1 MSLQSSHAVN
11 VNAWTDHRRDRA
23 LPSIERLIRYPQP
36 LPGRGRID
44 FYEPAKRNLKP
55 EGVVCQVRDARPIRE
70 SLSIEKEGFKLL
82 DCPTEHAGIR
92 DVAVEGRAYLEELV
106 PVIKKLT
113 GARWVVPRERS
124 LFIRDTSGVAVANRN
139 VGKIS
144 ECVHADFGYRAL
156 GQLLPSM
163 SGIPQK
169 YSRACIIQTWRP
181 LSAAPQDFPMAFV
194 DSSSVKREEVI
205 PVDTVVGPPEMP
217 GYMFDSLTVYP
228 SKEHRWYYF
237 SAMDPAEVVI
247 WKGFDSHNQSSMN
260 VFHVAFD
267 DREAHPDPVP
277 RRSIEARFF
286 VFYDDYWSK

>member
-11 VNAWTDHRRDRA
+11 VNAWTEHRRDGSLA
-23 LPSIERLIRYPQP
+23 SIERLIGYPQP

-44 FYEPAKRNLKP
+44 FYEPARRNLKP
-55 EGVVCQVRDARPIRE
+55 EGVLCRIRDARPIRE
-70 SLSIEKEGFKLL
+70 SLSIEKEGFILL
-82 DCPTEHAGIR
+82 HSPSAYAGIR
-92 DVAVEGRAYLEELV
+92 DVAAEGRVYLEELA
-106 PVIKKLT
+106 PVVQKMT

-139 VGKIS
+139 GGKIS
-144 ECVHADFGYRAL
+144 ECVHADFGYRAMQ
-156 GQLLPSM
+156 QLLPSM
-163 SGIPQK
+163 PGIPEK

-194 DSSSVKREEVI
+194 DSSSVRREEVV

-228 SKEHRWYYF
+228 GKEHRWYYF
-237 SAMDPAEVVI
+237 SNMDPTEVI
-247 WKGFDSHNQSSMN
+247 FWKGFDSQNEPSMN

-267 DREAHPDPVP
+267 DRQAHPNPVP

-286 VFYDDYWSK
+286 VFYD